1 MFTLDNWKKFLHEFY
16 YNANDLRFTKPYIC
30 NIMNFLRAVFKIAKS
45 YENSNIDIV
54 FLPYEFLKTYLLR
67 ILPQCFWFMIFSKQ
81 LSLWNPMKMNLLDFR
96 FRTSIYL
103 MLSGFVLP
111 YLSVRFFCWCYY
123 LTSWYI
129 TFKSKKPL
137 CQEFS
142 KRLFWVKVAVFP
154 WNYLLINCR
163 VTEKKTRIVSM

>member
-1 MFTLDNWKKFLHEFY
+1 MLMIWDLLNHKFAILWF
-16 YNANDLRFTKPYIC
+16 
-30 NIMNFLRAVFKIAKS
+30 FLRAVFKIAKS

-111 YLSVRFFCWCYY
+111 YLSVRFFGWCYY
-123 LTSWYI
+123 LNSWYI

-163 VTEKKTRIVSM
+163 VTEKKNPGLLACSIDSM